1 MIAHLCL
8 SLLHL
13 CAHEQPNQWGAQ
25 TLLKR
30 STVGSVSTEAEKA
43 HLCQKLQNLFWNH
56 QPGHCGLVMCW
67 VGRPNQTVK
76 DITTRHAIPPKLVV
90 SVYTSE
96 GGGDLPGR
104 ELTPADGAVSN
115 VAWLAGAQVSSN
127 GVGAD
132 CIVVAWV
139 LTTGTLIVLCK
150 REGLRKAVRV
160 GAYVNVERVLTK
172 GSFESLEDKKWRC

>member
-90 SVYTSE
+90 SVYTS
-96 GGGDLPGR
+96 GGGGSPRAGTYPCR
-104 ELTPADGAVSN
+104 WCRFQRS
-115 VAWLAGAQVSSN
+115 LACRCTGVLEWCWCRLHCRRMSS
-127 GVGAD
+127 D
-132 CIVVAWV
+132 
-139 LTTGTLIVLCK
+139 
-150 REGLRKAVRV
+150 
-160 GAYVNVERVLTK
+160 Y
-172 GSFESLEDKKWRC
+172 WRTHRAL